1 MRSFL
6 GKPSVLMVAAVVA
19 TAVFVAIS
27 TIIEKYEEKDA
38 AWSFLA
44 CAVGICLLVLV
55 RRLHFAQRIR
65 PQELGKNPPS
75 SAEESS
81 TLAGE
86 I

>member
-27 TIIEKYEEKDA
+27 TMIEKYEEKDA

-55 RRLHFAQRIR
+55 RRSHFI
-65 PQELGKNPPS
+65 
-75 SAEESS
+75 
-81 TLAGE
+81 
-86 I
+86 